1 MGKQIDI
8 SVSGGAGGVL
18 FQDISLE
25 DTPSLVE
32 IPQTIAIVLSIQR
45 CFSSAVSIHSRY
57 NGLNRSTMTISDHT
71 SCCIHAVTW

>member
-8 SVSGGAGGVL
+8 SVSGGASGVL

-45 CFSSAVSIHSRY
+45 CFSSAVIHSRY
-57 NGLNRSTMTISDHT
+57 NGLNRSTMTISNKT
-71 SCCIHAVTW
+71 SRCIHPVTW